1 MVRSQKVAY
10 YHCRN
15 ISDMKLNAWLPSLAI
30 AALLLSSPALAQ
42 NQQELN
48 QKADQAYKRADAELN
63 RLWKKLQPSLSAGAK
78 DKLITSQEQWIKFR
92 DAEAEAKAAIFEGGS
107 MAPMIYSNSLR
118 ATTEQ
123 RIRELRAWIEATSN

>member
-1 MVRSQKVAY
+1 
-10 YHCRN
+10 
-15 ISDMKLNAWLPSLAI
+15 MKLKAWLPSLLV
-30 AALLLSSPALAQ
+30 AALLFSSPALAQ
-42 NQQELN
+42 NQQEMN

-63 RLWKKLQPSLSAGAK
+63 RLWKKLQPSLTPEVK
-78 DKLITSQEQWIKFR
+78 EKLITSQEQWIKFR